1 MNRDAANTPST
12 PCSEWQPLLM
22 LSAAGEELESAEHDR
37 LAAHLAQC
45 PACSESLEREREL
58 LTLLAENHA
67 EPDATLLAGCRASLA
82 DALDRA
88 EEGGWLR
95 RTFGA
100 LLPANWLSPRPA
112 WSAAVL
118 LLIGFSV
125 GVLAPRLLRHPEN
138 LKAPANSNSQVAV
151 TSDSDSSQSTSADSS
166 DANAS
171 ANLAASPLDLRTA
184 DVAGIDVLPSD
195 GADDSP
201 RVQLQLRSQQ
211 PVTLSGTVNDDDVK
225 DVLLGVLRNGER
237 FCPDVRLDAVDLLR
251 ARNNDSDV
259 RAALCHTVRN
269 DRNAAVRLKA
279 LEALD
284 GTEPE
289 DIVQQTLLSALVDD
303 DNPGVRVEAINELRE
318 LAAKGSV
325 SSNDGHMLSVLR
337 DRMQKDPNTY
347 IRLAERPGDSRARP
361 ARKVLTMQSP
371 APSRS
376 ANHAAK
382 IGGSLLAVSLVSA
395 SPRAGGRRA
404 GA

>member
-1 MNRDAANTPST
+1 MNRDAANMPNSSCT
-12 PCSEWQPLLM
+12 EWQPLLM

-37 LAAHLAQC
+37 LSAHLAEC
-45 PACSESLEREREL
+45 PACSESLEREKEL
-58 LTLLAENHA
+58 LALLAENHA
-67 EPDATLLAGCRASLA
+67 EPDAALLASCRAGLT
-82 DALDRA
+82 DALDRE

-95 RTFGA
+95 RAFGS

-138 LKAPANSNSQVAV
+138 LKAPGNPNAQVAAIN
-151 TSDSDSSQSTSADSS
+151 DSDSAQNNPADSS
-166 DANAS
+166 DTNPL
-171 ANLAASPLDLRTA
+171 ANLARSPIDLRTA
-184 DVAGIDVLPSD
+184 DVAGISVLPSD
-195 GADDSP
+195 GEDDSP
-201 RVQLQLRSQQ
+201 RVELQLRSQQ
-211 PVTLSGTVNDDDVK
+211 PVTLSGTVNNDDVK

-251 ARNNDSDV
+251 ARNNDPDV
-259 RAALCHTVRN
+259 RAALCHTVRS

-318 LAAKGSV
+318 LAANGRV

-347 IRLAERPGDSRARP
+347 IRL
-361 ARKVLTMQSP
+361 QS
-371 APSRS
+371 AQAIREL
-376 ANHAAK
+376 
-382 IGGSLLAVSLVSA
+382 G
-395 SPRAGGRRA
+395 PREKF
-404 GA
+404 

>member
-1 MNRDAANTPST
+1 MNRDAANTPNT

-45 PACSESLEREREL
+45 PACSESLDREKEL
-58 LTLLAENHA
+58 LALLAENHA
-67 EPDATLLAGCRASLA
+67 EPDAALLASCRATLT
-82 DALDRA
+82 DALDRE

-95 RTFGA
+95 RAFGS

-138 LKAPANSNSQVAV
+138 LKAPANSSPQIAATN
-151 TSDSDSSQSTSADSS
+151 DSGSSQSAPADSS
-166 DANAS
+166 DSNPL
-171 ANLAASPLDLRTA
+171 ANLAQSPIDLRTA
-184 DVAGIDVLPSD
+184 DVAGIDVLPPD
-195 GADDSP
+195 GVDDSP

-251 ARNNDSDV
+251 ARNNDPDV

-284 GTEPE
+284 GAEPE

-325 SSNDGHMLSVLR
+325 SSDDGHMLSVLR

-347 IRLAERPGDSRARP
+347 IRL
-361 ARKVLTMQSP
+361 QS
-371 APSRS
+371 AQVIREL
-376 ANHAAK
+376 
-382 IGGSLLAVSLVSA
+382 G
-395 SPRAGGRRA
+395 PREKF
-404 GA
+404 

>member
-1 MNRDAANTPST
+1 MNRDAANMPNAS
-12 PCSEWQPLLM
+12 CSDWQPLLM
-22 LSAAGEELESAEHDR
+22 LSAAGGELEDAERER
-37 LAAHLAQC
+37 LSAHLAQC
-45 PACSESLEREREL
+45 PACSQSLEREKEL
-58 LTLLAENHA
+58 LALLSENHA
-67 EPDATLLAGCRASLA
+67 EPDAILLASCRAGLT
-82 DALDRA
+82 DALDRQ

-95 RTFGA
+95 RAFGN

-138 LKAPANSNSQVAV
+138 LKASGNSNSAITATNDSGSAQSVP
-151 TSDSDSSQSTSADSS
+151 SDSSDP
-166 DANAS
+166 NPL

-195 GADDSP
+195 SVDDSP
-201 RVQLQLRSQQ
+201 RVELQLRSQQ
-211 PVTLSGTVNDDDVK
+211 PVTLSGTVNNDDVK

-251 ARNNDSDV
+251 ARNNDPDV

-284 GTEPE
+284 GAEPQ

-318 LAAKGSV
+318 LAAQGRV
-325 SSNDGHMLSVLR
+325 SSDNGHTLSVLR

-347 IRLAERPGDSRARP
+347 IRL
-361 ARKVLTMQSP
+361 QS
-371 APSRS
+371 AQVIREL
-376 ANHAAK
+376 
-382 IGGSLLAVSLVSA
+382 G
-395 SPRAGGRRA
+395 PREKF
-404 GA
+404 

>member
-45 PACSESLEREREL
+45 PACSASLEREKEL

-151 TSDSDSSQSTSADSS
+151 TSDSDSSQSTPADSS

-347 IRLAERPGDSRARP
+347 IRL
-361 ARKVLTMQSP
+361 QS
-371 APSRS
+371 AQVIREL
-376 ANHAAK
+376 
-382 IGGSLLAVSLVSA
+382 G
-395 SPRAGGRRA
+395 PREKF
-404 GA
+404 

>member
-1 MNRDAANTPST
+1 MNRDAANTPNT

-45 PACSESLEREREL
+45 PACSASLEREKEL
-58 LTLLAENHA
+58 LALLAENHA
-67 EPDATLLAGCRASLA
+67 EPDAALLASCRAGLT
-82 DALDRA
+82 DALDRE

-95 RTFGA
+95 RAFGS

-138 LKAPANSNSQVAV
+138 LKTPVNSNSQIAA
-151 TSDSDSSQSTSADSS
+151 TSDSGSTQSAPADSS
-166 DANAS
+166 DPNPL
-171 ANLAASPLDLRTA
+171 ANLAQSPIDLRTA

-195 GADDSP
+195 GVDDSP

-251 ARNNDSDV
+251 ARNNDPDV

-284 GTEPE
+284 GAEPQ

-318 LAAKGSV
+318 LAAKGRVTSD
-325 SSNDGHMLSVLR
+325 DGHMLSVLR

-347 IRLAERPGDSRARP
+347 IRL
-361 ARKVLTMQSP
+361 QS
-371 APSRS
+371 AQVIREL
-376 ANHAAK
+376 
-382 IGGSLLAVSLVSA
+382 G
-395 SPRAGGRRA
+395 PREKF
-404 GA
+404 